1 MSKSILSEAVD
12 IQSLENEVLVES
24 TEAGNSVKKY
34 FIRGPFLEGETK
46 NGNGRIYPKNVLERE
61 VKKINE
67 SKIKTNRC
75 MGELGHPSTTEINL
89 DRVSHLIT
97 ELKMEGNLGMGKA
110 FIVDT
115 PMGKIAKSLIDAGI
129 KLGVSTRG
137 VGTLR
142 ESIVQNDFRLLTAD
156 IVADPSAPSA
166 WVDAVLES
174 QKEWVMENGILTEK
188 EIEKVLTKVDD
199 IVVEHQYSVEEKS
212 AAFIK
217 LFKETMDAIKGKHL

>member
-1 MSKSILSEAVD
+1 MDILQEQCD
-12 IQSLENEVLVES
+12 IQSLENEVLEES
-24 TEAGNSVKKY
+24 TNTGSIKKY
-34 FIRGPFLEGETK
+34 FIRGPFLESETK
-46 NGNGRIYPKNVLERE
+46 NGNGRIYPKSILTRE
-61 VKKINE
+61 VEKINE
-67 SKIKTNRC
+67 LKIKNNRC
-75 MGELGHPSTTEINL
+75 MGELGHPATTEINL

-97 ELKMEGNLGMGKA
+97 ELKMDGNLGMGKA

-142 ESIVQNDFRLLTAD
+142 ESVVQNDFRLLTAD
-156 IVADPSAPSA
+156 IVSDPSAPSA

-188 EIEKVLTKVDD
+188 EIEKVLKQADR
-199 IVVEHQYSVEEKS
+199 IVIENHFSVEEKS
-212 AAFIK
+212 AAFLK
-217 LFKETMDAIKGKHL
+217 LFKETMDFIKGKHV